1 MVEIDS
7 LELHFENLE
16 FATVNGDFIEE
27 LKYTTNKHGEV
38 DFLKLKLSRNADTAC
53 PDLYSRN
60 QTLFQRLEYS
70 NDIVSLSFSK
80 NGKLQGGNVK
90 WDECPYNPD
99 TNALQESYRNEKDG
113 SMMVV
118 INEPVQN
125 LKAYSS
131 QLVDA
136 VADALNLP
144 VILRKIADKL
154 DSKAK

>member
-1 MVEIDS
+1 MMNINS

-16 FATVNGDFIEE
+16 FANVNGDFVEE
-27 LKYTTNKHGEV
+27 LEYTINKHGEV
-38 DFLKLKLSRNADTAC
+38 DFLKLKLSRGADTTC
-53 PDLYSRN
+53 HDLYSDT
-60 QTLFQRLEYS
+60 QTLFQRLEY
-70 NDIVSLSFSK
+70 NNNIVSLSFSK
-80 NGKLQGGNVK
+80 NGEHQGGNVK

-99 TNALQESYRNEKDG
+99 TNVLQQSYRNEEDG

-125 LKAYSS
+125 LKAYSG

-154 DSKAK
+154 DSKVK